1 MILFIHRG
9 NSGAL
14 SQRIPDGRFSSVDEK
29 YSSGNSSLEVL
40 AGMAHYQPCL
50 PESFALAE
58 FLCAVKTET

>member
-9 NSGAL
+9 NSGTL
-14 SQRIPDGRFSSVDEK
+14 SQRIVDKK

-40 AGMAHYQPCL
+40 AGMAHYQPSL